1 MSALSNIPRH
11 AVLPLGAYDK
21 NGLVRAAL
29 QTDQT
34 LLQCDCAAA
43 HDKAS
48 VLAALGEGLKL
59 PAHYGRNLD
68 ALYDC
73 LTDLKPS
80 DEADRPGFVL
90 LIENLPDA
98 TQLSADDRSKI
109 GRAHV

>member
-21 NGLVRAAL
+21 NGLVCAAL

-59 PAHYGRNLD
+59 PAHYGCNLD

-73 LTDLKPS
+73 LTDLKPNK
-80 DEADRPGFVL
+80 RV
-90 LIENLPDA
+90 A
-98 TQLSADDRSKI
+98 TFALFEEVRESGVCDKVEVIR
-109 GRAHV
+109 

>member
-48 VLAALGEGLKL
+48 VLAALGEGLKEVGPRL
-59 PAHYGRNLD
+59 ITGGKR
-68 ALYDC
+68 
-73 LTDLKPS
+73 LK
-80 DEADRPGFVL
+80 V
-90 LIENLPDA
+90 
-98 TQLSADDRSKI
+98 
-109 GRAHV
+109 